1 MSGGEFYLI
10 TQFAAV
16 PVTHISIGDKH
27 WFSVV
32 ACEDLGVGLSSGQSE
47 IVARERCTW
56 KCVLRF

>member
-16 PVTHISIGDKH
+16 SITHISIGDKH

-32 ACEDLGVGLSSGQSE
+32 ACEDLGVGLSSGQPA
-47 IVARERCTW
+47 IVARER
-56 KCVLRF
+56 